1 MKKKFRNYRNM
12 TDKKNFQ
19 QNGQAPESAPDIH
32 QEVPEGVTVGDVLPD
47 GDDNTVAEAE
57 AYEDGSE
64 IESLKNLLDQKN
76 QELEKE
82 KKEYLFL
89 MADFDNFRKRTLK
102 EKSELIKNAA
112 EGTMKGLLPII
123 DDFERGLEAAGKA
136 DDVEAVRE
144 GMTLIY
150 NKLIKYL
157 EQNGVKVIESDGKE
171 FDTELHEA
179 VAMVPTDDE
188 TKKNKVI
195 DTMSKGYT
203 LNGKVIRHAKV
214 AVAQ

>member
-1 MKKKFRNYRNM
+1 MKKKFRNFRNM
-12 TDKKNFQ
+12 TDYNKSQKPAD
-19 QNGQAPESAPDIH
+19 QADETPRIH
-32 QEVPEGVTVGDVLPD
+32 EEVPEGVTVGDVLPD
-47 GDDNTVAEAE
+47 GDDNTIAEAE

-64 IESLKNLLDQKN
+64 LESLKNLLDQKE

-112 EGTMKGLLPII
+112 EGAMKGLLPII
-123 DDFERGLEAAGKA
+123 DDFERGISAGEQT
-136 DDVEAVRE
+136 DDINAVRE

-150 NKLIKYL
+150 NKLVKYL
-157 EQNGVKVIESDGKE
+157 EQNGVKVIESDGKD

-188 TKKNKVI
+188 EKKNKVI